1 MQRRITTGVACIAVR
16 TKRASP
22 CTWHMATLWSTL
34 RQYWTPK
41 HDFNLINCYWTIC
54 VMTRNERLCIVWK
67 EKCRHAY
74 LWIPTLPGR
83 TEIESDSSASFLPSA
98 KISGASDVP
107 TLVGMQSLPCYPKST
122 VRWSAMLNECIRK
135 MCMTSKCTCEWY
147 TSHCSTWCQTYTVD
161 VGRYLANRTEI
172 LIQTALNWI
181 ELRLKKKEA
190 LNKVMITTL

>member
-1 MQRRITTGVACIAVR
+1 
-16 TKRASP
+16 
-22 CTWHMATLWSTL
+22 
-34 RQYWTPK
+34 
-41 HDFNLINCYWTIC
+41 
-54 VMTRNERLCIVWK
+54 MTRNERLCIVWK

-107 TLVGMQSLPCYPKST
+107 TLVGMQSLPCYPKSS
-122 VRWSAMLNECIRK
+122 VRWSAMLHECIRK
-135 MCMTSKCTCEWY
+135 MCITSKFTCEWN

-172 LIQTALNWI
+172 MIQKALNWI
-181 ELRLKKKEA
+181 QLRLKKRSIAQSHEYNSLEVRRVLFNKAKCSTMTHAA
-190 LNKVMITTL
+190 LGVLMDIVCNQLVLHHKTWHDAFLTA

>member
-54 VMTRNERLCIVWK
+54 VMTRIERLCIVWK

-83 TEIESDSSASFLPSA
+83 TEIES
-98 KISGASDVP
+98 
-107 TLVGMQSLPCYPKST
+107 
-122 VRWSAMLNECIRK
+122 E
-135 MCMTSKCTCEWY
+135 CTCEWY

-181 ELRLKKKEA
+181 KLRLKKKKHWTKSWIQ
-190 LNKVMITTL
+190 LCRGSSSIIQ